1 MYYKVLDVRESIKIG
16 EVKYYAGWDG
26 KQGQVNI
33 PQFHQII
40 VIAEDI
46 DTGKRTRFVFC
57 KNNTIYEGEYEL
69 LIPGDFFTIE
79 ESSDYHKVVTLQ

>member
-1 MYYKVLDVRESIKIG
+1 MCYKVLDVRESIKIG

-40 VIAEDI
+40 VIAKDN

-69 LIPGDFFTIE
+69 LIPGDVFTIE
-79 ESSDYHKVVTLQ
+79 ESSTYHKIITIQ